1 MASSLPLVMI
11 GSGLAGYMLAKEWR
25 KLDAQTP
32 LIIITADNGAFY
44 SKPLLSTAFTQR
56 KTPEQ
61 LVVTSANIMA
71 EELNAKII
79 CQSWVMAIDPIAQTV
94 TLADQK
100 ILGYSQLVLACG
112 AAPVLPPLTGD
123 ALQTLQTVNSLNDY
137 DIFRQSLSGRK
148 RIAILG
154 AGLVGCEFGND
165 LINGGYTVTIIAPE
179 RSPLITLLPPV
190 VGKLLEEK
198 LAEAGVEW
206 RLGHFAT
213 AINCRNEERA
223 ITLADGQ
230 EILADVVLSAAG
242 LRPRIE
248 LARSAGIAVNR
259 GIVVNRWHHTSVSNI
274 FALGDCAE
282 VDGLVQMYVAPLLQ
296 SARAL
301 AKILAGGR
309 DPVHFPIMPVVV
321 KTPVLPLVVYPPA
334 AGIIG
339 EWHIEGEEHHLRALF
354 HDQNGQLRG
363 FALAG
368 DKIRDK
374 LALAKQLPLI
384 FSE

>member
-1 MASSLPLVMI
+1 MTSHPLIII
-11 GSGLAGYMLAKEWR
+11 GSGLAGYMLAKELR
-25 KLDAQTP
+25 KLDAQMP
-32 LIIITADNGAFY
+32 VIIITADDGAFY
-44 SKPLLSTAFTQR
+44 SKPLLSTALTQR

-61 LVVTSANIMA
+61 LVVTAAPLMA

-79 CQSWVMAIDPIAQTV
+79 CQTRVTAIDPVAAVI
-94 TLADQK
+94 TLADHEK
-100 ILGYSQLVLACG
+100 LKYSQLVLACG
-112 AAPVLPPLTGD
+112 AALVLPSLTGD
-123 ALQTLQTVNSLNDY
+123 ALQTLQTVNNLSDY
-137 DIFRQSLSGRK
+137 HVFRQSLSGKK

-165 LINGGYTVTIIAPE
+165 LINSGYAVTIIAPE
-179 RSPLITLLPPV
+179 QSPLMTLLPPV

-198 LAEAGVEW
+198 LAQAGVEW

-213 AINCRNEERA
+213 AINYRGEERVV
-223 ITLADGQ
+223 TLADGQ
-230 EILADVVLSAAG
+230 EILADVILSAAG
-242 LRPRIE
+242 LRPQIE
-248 LARSAGIAVNR
+248 LARTAGIDVNR
-259 GIVVNRWHHTSVSNI
+259 GIVVNRWQQTSFSNI

-282 VDGLVQMYVAPLLQ
+282 VDGLIQMYVAPLLQ

-301 AKILAGGR
+301 AKILTGGR

-321 KTPVLPLVVYPPA
+321 KTPVLPLVVYPSP
-334 AGIIG
+334 AGIVG
-339 EWHIEGEEHHLRALF
+339 EWHIEGEGHHLRALF

-374 LALAKQLPLI
+374 LALAKQLPLV
-384 FSE
+384 FSD